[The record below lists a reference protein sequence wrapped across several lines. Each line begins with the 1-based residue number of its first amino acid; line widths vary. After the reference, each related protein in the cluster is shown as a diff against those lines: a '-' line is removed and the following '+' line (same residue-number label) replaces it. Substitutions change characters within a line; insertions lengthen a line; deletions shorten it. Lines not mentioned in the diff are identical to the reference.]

1 MDGSRRASVRSGQ
14 FQMSGRRHSRR
25 AMRLGRPTSWLVL
38 LGLAFSPILPTAGAP
53 SGAAVSS
60 TADAGVQPSLHLQ
73 VISALNVVHDAVDRT
88 LAAVATAPSEAQ
100 RLQAKATRAWW
111 SGDILRAATF
121 CLVLLMI
128 GAGAEWLYWCYAG
141 KGWRAIAEAAFRREA
156 LPPARAAALGLR
168 RAALSAFGATMFVC
182 GVLVPSS
189 LFSWPTEVQASVV
202 AAVLAITVIRI
213 ANIASVLILSP
224 HSARLRLV
232 TRPEGSARRLAFAL
246 VTLSAALAG
255 GSSVQSLLHGM
266 LNAPGLATIASAA
279 SGIVVAGL
287 SLFVLRLWRSAPA
300 PDTKRSSGTVIYPIA
315 LTTMVLLCLAL
326 HLLGARDIVL
336 TVLLWVA
343 AFVVG
348 TIVWPI
354 VKAYTTA
361 AVGTTRRA
369 AEYRPVLK
377 SGVRIATFGAATV
390 ATTAVWNVPLVQLF
404 QSPTITGQLLVRSF
418 NVIVV
423 VLVVDLIWVW
433 ARTIIDGK
441 LAAIP
446 TRARADGP
454 DPSARLAT
462 LLPLLRKVILV
473 LLFGLAG
480 LTVLSALGIDIGPLL
495 AGAGVVGIAIGLGA
509 QTLVRDVV
517 SGVFY
522 LLADSFR
529 VGEYVGFGEIRGTVE
544 GNSLRF
550 LRIRHH
556 RGAVYTVPFGE
567 IKWLIN
573 LSRDWAIMKLE
584 FRVPLETDLA
594 LVKRIVETIGAELM
608 ADPEIGVH
616 MIEPLESR
624 GVVRTEELNMV
635 LSVRC
640 MTKANEGQFDIRR
653 EAYHRIRVAF
663 DEHGIRFADR
673 NVKVEVRA
681 KPGESAKTPR
691 DISLHELSE
700 VLHEVTLNPSSH
712 LDQPQ

>member
-1 MDGSRRASVRSGQ
+1 
-14 FQMSGRRHSRR
+14 
-25 AMRLGRPTSWLVL
+25 MRLGRPTSWLVL
-38 LGLAFSPILPTAGAP
+38 LGLAFSPILPAAGAP
-53 SGAAVSS
+53 SGAAASS
-60 TADAGVQPSLHLQ
+60 TIDARVQPSLHRQ
-73 VISALNVVHDAVDRT
+73 VIDALNVVHDAVDRT
-88 LAAVATAPSEAQ
+88 LTAVATAPAEAQ
-100 RLQAKATRAWW
+100 RLKAEATRAWW
-111 SGDILRAATF
+111 SGDILRAATYS
-121 CLVLLMI
+121 LVLLMI
-128 GAGAEWLYWCYAG
+128 GAGTEWLYWCYAG
-141 KGWRAIAEAAFRREA
+141 KGWRAIAEAAAGREA
-156 LPPARAAALGLR
+156 LPSARAATLGLR
-168 RAALSAFGATMFVC
+168 RAALSAFGATMFIC

-213 ANIASVLILSP
+213 SSIISVLILSP
-224 HSARLRLV
+224 RSARLRLV
-232 TRPEGSARRLAFAL
+232 TRPEKSARRLTFAL
-246 VTLSAALAG
+246 VALSAALAG
-255 GSSVQSLLHGM
+255 ESSTQSLLHGM

-287 SLFVLRLWRSAPA
+287 SLFVLGLRRSAPA
-300 PDTKRSSGTVIYPIA
+300 PGTKRSSSTVIYPIT

-326 HLLGARDIVL
+326 HLLGAREIVL
-336 TVLLWVA
+336 TALLWVA
-343 AFVVG
+343 AFIIG
-348 TIVWPI
+348 KIVWPI

-361 AVGTTRRA
+361 TVGTTRRA

-377 SGVRIATFGAATV
+377 SGVRIAIFGTATV
-390 ATTAVWNVPLVQLF
+390 ATTAIWNIPLVQLF
-404 QSPTITGQLLVRSF
+404 QSPTITGQLLIRSF

-454 DPSARLAT
+454 DASARLAT

-509 QTLVRDVV
+509 QTLVRDIV

-522 LLADSFR
+522 LLADAFR
-529 VGEYVGFGEIRGTVE
+529 VGEYVEFGEIRGTVE

-573 LSRDWAIMKLE
+573 LSRDWAIVKLE
-584 FRVPLETDLA
+584 FRVPFETDLA
-594 LVKRIVETIGAELM
+594 LVRRIVEKIGAELM

-616 MIEPLESR
+616 MIKPLESR
-624 GVVRTEELNMV
+624 GVIRTEEFNMV

-640 MTKANEGQFDIRR
+640 MTKANESRFNIRR
-653 EAYHRIRVAF
+653 EAYHRIRDTF
-663 DEHGIRFADR
+663 DQHGIRFAHR
-673 NVKVEVRA
+673 TVKVEARGE
-681 KPGESAKTPR
+681 PGESSKTPR

-700 VLHEVTLNPSSH
+700 VLHEANFEPFSS
-712 LDQPQ
+712 